1 VVLYFV
7 VPLDWNADDPVL
19 WIRLVGVIVGFTL
32 VTRSI
37 VRRMTRA
44 IRHDG
49 VDRRLEGLLVSI
61 VAVVLV
67 SAVADYLVATVR
79 PGEFEG
85 LATRIDA
92 LYFALTTLFTVGYGD
107 IHPVGQLA
115 RALVSVQMVLNV
127 GVLAVAGGRV
137 VRGVADRLREG
148 GPDGR

>member
-1 VVLYFV
+1 MT
-7 VPLDWNADDPVL
+7 ASTGASKACSS
-19 WIRLVGVIVGFTL
+19 RSSRGFWSR
-32 VTRSI
+32 RSP
-37 VRRMTRA
+37 TTW
-44 IRHDG
+44 
-49 VDRRLEGLLVSI
+49 S
-61 VAVVLV
+61 
-67 SAVADYLVATVR
+67 R
-79 PGEFEG
+79 PCGRGEFEG

-127 GVLAVAGGRV
+127 GVLALAGGLV

>member
-1 VVLYFV
+1 M
-7 VPLDWNADDPVL
+7 L
-19 WIRLVGVIVGFTL
+19 WIRLVVVIVGFFL

-37 VRRMTRA
+37 LRRMTRA

-49 VDRRLEGLLVSI
+49 VDRRLEGLLVSV
-61 VAVVLV
+61 VARVLV
-67 SAVADYLVATVR
+67 SASADYVVATVR

-115 RALVSVQMVLNV
+115 RGLVSVQMILNV
-127 GVLAVAGGRV
+127 GVLALAGGLV

-148 GPDGR
+148 GAGER